1 MSSCDPSSPVGHAA
15 EELAVVGWC
24 SSRRLD
30 RGSGRLFPE
39 DMQVL
44 VAELAPV
51 RLTSDKHSLD
61 VAREEK
67 KTRSQQD
74 NQNASEIAPMAV
86 HNDTS
91 WQEY

>member
-1 MSSCDPSSPVGHAA
+1 
-15 EELAVVGWC
+15 
-24 SSRRLD
+24 
-30 RGSGRLFPE
+30 
-39 DMQVL
+39 MQVL